1 MSLFSKH
8 NAYRALKY
16 HGDYNAIRKNRV
28 PRRIGRRV
36 FGKITGRLARKL
48 FG

>member
-1 MSLFSKH
+1 MNWKSLNYKL
-8 NAYRALKY
+8 LKY
-16 HGDYNAIRKNRV
+16 HGDANAVRKNKV

-36 FGKITGRLARKL
+36 YGKVTGRLARRI